1 MKDYEGFG
9 PTETPANQRAD
20 LLVQE
25 RKEFEGKIRKL
36 ENKLI
41 GKVYNRVLR
50 KVKIL

>member
-25 RKEFEGKIRKL
+25 RKEFEGKIKL

-41 GKVYNRVLR
+41 CKVYNRVLR